1 MGFLLKLF
9 TGNPLSMLW
18 IAGGIAIAS
27 FTAGGTAAWVVQGW
41 RLTAVKAEYAG
52 FVAKVK
58 ALGEA
63 QEVITKAKDAEN
75 QKSKERADE
84 QNRKAKRDLAG
95 LYDAYGKLL
104 DTNSRFS
111 QLPEAPPSSASP
123 ADITFDRA
131 SLDRGLAAADGTL
144 QGGAEKIL
152 RRGDE
157 AIADLDTAK
166 GWAQQ
171 PATR

>member
-1 MGFLLKLF
+1 MGFLLKLA
-9 TGNPLSMLW
+9 TGNPITLLW
-18 IAGGIAIAS
+18 IGGGIFA
-27 FTAGGTAAWVVQGW
+27 AGLAMGGSGAWWIQGL
-41 RLTAVKAEYAG
+41 RLDACKAEYAG

-104 DTNSRFS
+104 DTNSRLS
-111 QLPEAPPSSASP
+111 QLPEAPPGSASP

-131 SLDRGLAAADGTL
+131 SLDRGLAAADGIL
-144 QGGAEKIL
+144 QSGAAKIL

-157 AIADLDTAK
+157 AIADLETAK
-166 GWAQQ
+166 TWAKDQK
-171 PATR
+171 P

>member
-1 MGFLLKLF
+1 MIS
-9 TGNPLSMLW
+9 LSPTMYGVVG
-18 IAGGIAIAS
+18 AGVIILALGA
-27 FTAGGTAAWVVQGW
+27 
-41 RLTAVKAEYAG
+41 AVKVQTTRLDSVKKEYAE

-63 QEVITKAKDAEN
+63 QEVIAKAKDAEN
-75 QKSKERADE
+75 QKAKERADE

-104 DTNSRFS
+104 NAGAGSS
-111 QLPEAPPSSASP
+111 PLPQAPTGASSP

-131 SLDRGLAAADGTL
+131 ELDRGLAAADGIL
-144 QGGAEKIL
+144 QSGAAKIL

-157 AIADLDTAK
+157 AIADLDTGK
-166 GWAQQ
+166 TWAQQ
-171 PATR
+171 AVGQR

>member
-1 MGFLLKLF
+1 MIPIPLFLYK
-9 TGNPLSMLW
+9 W
-18 IAGGIAIAS
+18 IAIGGVILLL
-27 FTAGGTAAWVVQGW
+27 GAAVWVQTE
-41 RLTAVKAEYAG
+41 RLDAVKKEYAE

-63 QEVITKAKDAEN
+63 QEVIAKAKDAEN

-104 DTNSRFS
+104 NAGAGSS
-111 QLPEAPPSSASP
+111 PLPQAPTGASSP

-131 SLDRGLAAADGTL
+131 ELDRGLAAADGIL
-144 QGGAEKIL
+144 QSGAAKIL

-157 AIADLDTAK
+157 AIADLETAK
-166 GWAQQ
+166 TWAKDQK
-171 PATR
+171 P

>member
-1 MGFLLKLF
+1 LIPIPAFAYKWLAIGAVILLL
-9 TGNPLSMLW
+9 G
-18 IAGGIAIAS
+18 
-27 FTAGGTAAWVVQGW
+27 AAVTVQTK
-41 RLTAVKAEYAG
+41 RLEAVKKEYAE

-63 QEVITKAKDAEN
+63 QEVIAKAKDAEN
-75 QKSKERADE
+75 QKTKERADE

-104 DTNSRFS
+104 NASAGS
-111 QLPEAPPSSASP
+111 SPLPQAPSGAPSP
-123 ADITFDRA
+123 VDITFDRA
-131 SLDRGLAAADGTL
+131 ALDRGLATADGIL
-144 QGGAEKIL
+144 QSGATKIL

-166 GWAQQ
+166 SWAATTAATP
-171 PATR
+171 PAR